1 MAGTMP
7 MAKAP
12 RTILIRY
19 RAPAILANWR
29 GAVPVM
35 ESINGPSPTMPT
47 APGRVSVVGWVV
59 GIFGLLF
66 ERGWY
71 GERFDV
77 GAFAASSASLRS
89 WRDSETS
96 GRLVACSFRP

>member
-35 ESINGPSPTMPT
+35 ESTNGPSPTMPT
-47 APGRVSVVGWVV
+47 APGRVSVVGILVSFLNA
-59 GIFGLLF
+59 GGAAKGLTSEL
-66 ERGWY
+66 
-71 GERFDV
+71 
-77 GAFAASSASLRS
+77 SLRH
-89 WRDSETS
+89 RLPCGAGETV
-96 GRLVACSFRP
+96 RQAAVWPLVHS